1 MSPFDSVKA
10 ARRVKSVKYIKVSI
24 LKATYRESAC
34 SIAGAHVGIAAIEV
48 EAASIRAANC
58 TAPIAAEGTDIEE
71 RTIAAAEARHGQFK
85 RRGKSANACV
95 SSPT

>member
-85 RRGKSANACV
+85 R
-95 SSPT
+95 